1 MKTYMPLNGF
11 RWSRYSGSAIN
22 NIPQT
27 DVLGRAGGMTLMWYW
42 VMVMPKTAR
51 MYILMDRCFRGLI
64 HIPFR

>member
-1 MKTYMPLNGF
+1 MKKLFARLMMTAVMLF
-11 RWSRYSGSAIN
+11 AASMVEAQRM
-22 NIPQT
+22 
-27 DVLGRAGGMTLMWYW
+27 GGVTLMWYW